1 MIVSLFSDASA
12 PKKFAYAWGVSE
24 NQLPYEIPVADVAG
38 LRAQDGSFT
47 LLDVREP
54 WEITTA
60 SISDSVNI
68 PMGELPARANTEL
81 DPDARIVVFCH
92 HGARSLSVTAW
103 LRREGFDRAQS
114 MAGGI
119 DQWSREVDSKVPL
132 Y

>member
-1 MIVSLFSDASA
+1 M
-12 PKKFAYAWGVSE
+12 
-24 NQLPYEIPVADVAG
+24 ADVAA
-38 LRAQDGSFT
+38 LRSSGETFT

-60 SISDSVNI
+60 SIAGTIDI
-68 PMGELPARANTEL
+68 PMGDLPARANAVL
-81 DPDARIVVFCH
+81 DPDAHIVVVCH

-119 DQWSREVDSKVPL
+119 DQWSREIDSSVPI